1 MELGFAHGHSFI
13 HRLDPRVRI
22 VTAFAFALL
31 VALGQRPLP
40 LLAALCAAIMLIAL
54 ARLRPRQLAW
64 QLAAV
69 NVFLL
74 ILWITLPLSTA
85 GETIARIG
93 PAALSRE
100 GVMLAFVITLKC
112 NAIVLA
118 STALLATMD
127 VVRMGHALHHLK
139 LPEKLIHVFLFT
151 VRYFDLLHREY
162 HKLSSA
168 MRVRCFH
175 PRMNRHTYRAFGHL
189 VGMLLVRSFDRSE
202 RVLAA
207 MKCRGFNG
215 RLYILNHF
223 RLHSRDLIFA
233 CLSTAALAALGV
245 MLWL

>member
-1 MELGFAHGHSFI
+1 MELGFAKGNSLI

-31 VALGQRPLP
+31 VALGQRPWP

-54 ARLRPRQLAW
+54 ARLRPRQLVW

-74 ILWITLPLSTA
+74 MLWITLPFSTP
-85 GETIARIG
+85 GEAFAHIG
-93 PAALSRE
+93 TAALSRE
-100 GVMLAFVITLKC
+100 GAMLAFVITLKC

-139 LPEKLIHVFLFT
+139 VPEKLIHVFLFT

-162 HKLSSA
+162 HKLASA
-168 MRVRCFH
+168 MRVRCFR
-175 PRMNRHTYRAFGHL
+175 PRVNGHTYRSFGHL

-215 RLYILNHF
+215 RFYILKHF
-223 RLHSRDLIFA
+223 GMHRRDVIFA
-233 CLSTAALAALGV
+233 CASAAALVALGV
-245 MLWL
+245 IQWL